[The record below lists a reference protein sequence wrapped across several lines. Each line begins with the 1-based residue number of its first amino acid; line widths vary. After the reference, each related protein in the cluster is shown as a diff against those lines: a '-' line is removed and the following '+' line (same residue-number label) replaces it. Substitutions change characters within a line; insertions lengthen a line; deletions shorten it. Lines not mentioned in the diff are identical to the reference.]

1 MRCMQRIALLI
12 FPLILSVASLAEA
25 QSSVAI
31 VDIGMVF
38 KAHPTFPRE
47 LETLR
52 AEADQFQK
60 NAVQLQQQMVAK
72 SEKLQEKLQMWTP
85 DSEEY
90 RNSETQLA
98 QELATLEVQQRSE
111 MRSLMVREAQL
122 HFQTYQQVKK
132 VVNDYCA
139 AKNIRLVLRHT
150 DQKLNVDNPKSV
162 MADVNKNLVFYTPE
176 IDITN
181 EIIRQIGG
189 VASLQGD
196 TSQR

>member
-52 AEADQFQK
+52 TEADQFQK

-72 SEKLQEKLQMWTP
+72 SEKLQMWTP
-85 DSEEY
+85 DSEDY
-90 RNSETQLA
+90 RNFETQLA

>member
-72 SEKLQEKLQMWTP
+72 SEKLQMWTP
-85 DSEEY
+85 DSGDY
-90 RNSETQLA
+90 RNFETQLA

>member
-72 SEKLQEKLQMWTP
+72 SEKLQMWTP
-85 DSEEY
+85 DSEDY
-90 RNSETQLA
+90 RNFETQLA

>member
-72 SEKLQEKLQMWTP
+72 SEKLKLWTP
-85 DSEEY
+85 DSENY
-90 RNSETQLA
+90 RNFETQLA

>member
-72 SEKLQEKLQMWTP
+72 SEKLQMWTP
-85 DSEEY
+85 DSEDY
-90 RNSETQLA
+90 RNFETQLA

-162 MADVNKNLVFYTPE
+162 MADVNKNLVFYIPE

>member
-38 KAHPTFPRE
+38 KNHPTFPRE
-47 LETLR
+47 LEALR
-52 AEADQFQK
+52 AEAEQFQK
-60 NAVQLQQQMVAK
+60 DAVQLQQQMVAK
-72 SEKLQEKLQMWTP
+72 SEKLQMWTP
-85 DSEEY
+85 DSEDY
-90 RNSETQLA
+90 KNFETKLA
-98 QELATLEVQQRSE
+98 QELATLEVQQRSK

-132 VVNDYCA
+132 VVNEYCA

-150 DQKLNVDNPKSV
+150 DQETNVDNPKSV
-162 MADVNKNLVFYTPE
+162 MARVNTNLVYYGPD

>member
-72 SEKLQEKLQMWTP
+72 SEKLQMWTP
-85 DSEEY
+85 DSEDY
-90 RNSETQLA
+90 RNFETQLA

-162 MADVNKNLVFYTPE
+162 MADVNKKLVFYTPE

>member
-31 VDIGMVF
+31 VDVGMVF
-38 KAHPTFPRE
+38 KNHPTFPRE
-47 LETLR
+47 LEALR
-52 AEADQFQK
+52 AEAEQFQK
-60 NAVQLQQQMVAK
+60 DAVQLQQQMVAK
-72 SEKLQEKLQMWTP
+72 SEKLQMWTP
-85 DSEEY
+85 DSEDY
-90 RNSETQLA
+90 KNFETKLA
-98 QELATLEVQQRSE
+98 QELATLEVQQRSK

-132 VVNDYCA
+132 VVNEYCA

-150 DQKLNVDNPKSV
+150 DQETNVDNPKSV
-162 MADVNKNLVFYTPE
+162 MARVNTNLVYYGPD